1 MIHRFF
7 FVLAFLPIVS
17 CGVVTKG
24 EIPDGMHSVQLHGT
38 VHHPY
43 CGGAKP
49 DPDVAK
55 GYYESMK
62 LEKFNLYNGSVFNR
76 SNQPVKVVSLDE
88 AGNVTMILAP
98 GEYHLVH
105 TDKLLS
111 LEEFMKKNG
120 PYNDVHYVVKD
131 KSCFENWMSTPDL
144 VFSVKADTVIEMR
157 KKAKCW
163 VGTNPCMEYVGP
175 PAP

>member
-1 MIHRFF
+1 MSKIYLFI
-7 FVLAFLPIVS
+7 PILFISIS
-17 CGVVTKG
+17 CGVITKG
-24 EIPDGMHSVQLHGT
+24 EIPKGMYTVELHGT

-62 LEKFNLYNGSVFNR
+62 LEKFKLYSGSEFKQ
-76 SNQPVKVVSLDE
+76 SNQPIKEVSLDQS
-88 AGNVTMILAP
+88 GNITLILAP
-98 GEYHLVH
+98 GDYHLVH
-105 TDKLLS
+105 VDKLLS
-111 LEEFMKKNG
+111 VDDFMKKNG

-131 KSCFENWMSTPDL
+131 KACYENWMSTPDL
-144 VFSVKADTVIEMR
+144 VFTLKADTIIEMR

-163 VGTNPCMEYVGP
+163 VGTNPCLEYVGP